1 MTMVAARHRRRRSL
15 LLLLFLQ
22 FVVAASTS
30 SASSS
35 SASEKIPSASNKQCH
50 KELSNNE
57 QTAKSTILTTRCG
70 ASSTPTPNKKYSAA
84 AASAMKTI
92 NSITSK
98 SQRQPALPNLL
109 SESALMDKET
119 NAIYWQGGSDIISTS
134 LTKPYLTEKG
144 VLHVKATILS
154 GLLWLWV
161 WGRVSRYL
169 VSTYFESSN
178 NNAADSSSSTL
189 LGQGHLFTMAF
200 THPLM
205 QKVAAFLSPI
215 IQFILLLIHSLLY
228 LRLPSYSPKFLITT
242 IILYLLEAFTCS
254 TRRYLSHALNAP
266 TEVEAYLERIR
277 IAKPVVKWKVRCF
290 HYEDRL
296 RGLKELG
303 KKIDNV
309 NEKLHDALDSSH
321 STSSSKSF
329 GDTPPL
335 WMAKKVVTH
344 EAVGTYKFNNC
355 EDQTV
360 ASLWKRSQSFSSTE
374 HGAPFSK
381 LALSKLLVLKDR
393 RAREDYFAQQA
404 SFVTLEG
411 RKDVYAEFATSIEVE
426 GFRPKLLAVR
436 PVRRASHISAV
447 LFRQHIYILFTL
459 LGLSLPYRIWFAKH
473 CDEVKVTILKETGS
487 GSVVKTEED
496 ESANKSSSWFRWGKG
511 TNTSSSGGLE
521 SQRAQ
526 EQFRQNMQSF
536 SLYGEEG
543 TPATVAREFVDQ
555 RRDETPSVEAPVHV
569 DNSELQITRDKLQ
582 IMQTRTESTVDE
594 VAGDVIDE
602 PTTQEEITTADDASM
617 NIDDVVEPSE
627 TSTTATSLNTSIPSD
642 ESNSDKTDDS
652 AKR

>member
-1 MTMVAARHRRRRSL
+1 
-15 LLLLFLQ
+15 
-22 FVVAASTS
+22 
-30 SASSS
+30 
-35 SASEKIPSASNKQCH
+35 
-50 KELSNNE
+50 
-57 QTAKSTILTTRCG
+57 
-70 ASSTPTPNKKYSAA
+70 
-84 AASAMKTI
+84 
-92 NSITSK
+92 
-98 SQRQPALPNLL
+98 
-109 SESALMDKET
+109 MDKET

-154 GLLWLWV
+154 GILWMWV
-161 WGRVSRYL
+161 WGKVSRYL

-178 NNAADSSSSTL
+178 NVAADSSSSTL
-189 LGQGHLFTMAF
+189 LGHGHLFTMAF
-200 THPLM
+200 THPLL
-205 QKVAAFLSPI
+205 QKVSTILAPI

-242 IILYLLEAFTCS
+242 IILYLIEAFTCS

-303 KKIDNV
+303 KKFDNV
-309 NEKLHDALDSSH
+309 NEKLHDALDSSR
-321 STSSSKSF
+321 SASSKSF
-329 GDTPPL
+329 GDAPPL

-344 EAVGTYKFNNC
+344 EAIGTYKFHNC

-381 LALSKLLVLKDR
+381 LAVSKLLVLKDR
-393 RAREDYFAQQA
+393 SAREDYFAQQA

-411 RKDVYAEFATSIEVE
+411 RKDMYAEFATSIEVE

-487 GSVVKTEED
+487 GSVVKTEEG
-496 ESANKSSSWFRWGKG
+496 ESTDKSSSWFRWGKG
-511 TNTSSSGGLE
+511 TSTSSAGGLE

-526 EQFRQNMQSF
+526 EQFRKNMQRF

-543 TPATVAREFVDQ
+543 TSATVVREVDQ
-555 RRDETPSVEAPVHV
+555 RRNETPSVKASTLDE

-582 IMQTRTESTVDE
+582 IMQTRTENTVDE

-602 PTTQEEITTADDASM
+602 PMPKEAITAADDASM
-617 NIDDVVEPSE
+617 KIDVVEQEE
-627 TSTTATSLNTSIPSD
+627 TPTIAMSPKAGTL
-642 ESNSDKTDDS
+642 SDKSKSVDNDTDDS
-652 AKR
+652 SKR